1 MGNAPGP
8 LALVGGDELRPGN
21 EPQDRVLVAAST
33 AHGGTAFVLTTA
45 AARHRPDLAMRNAAA
60 WFGALGLAVE
70 ELPVR
75 SRDDARS
82 AAIADRASSGSFFYL
97 VGGDPG
103 FLLETLVGTPTWDAI
118 AAAWRAG
125 AALGG
130 SSAGAMVLASHVL
143 LPGGRGRAATP
154 GLGLVPGVAV
164 IPHLDTFGASWQRA
178 GLDGLPD
185 DAVLVGIGERTAAV
199 FEGESWRVLGDGAVT
214 LLDGTG
220 RARRHEAGGPVD
232 LPFPP

>member
-1 MGNAPGP
+1 
-8 LALVGGDELRPGN
+8 DELRRGN
-21 EPQDRVLVAAST
+21 EPQDRVLADAAI
-33 AHGGTAFVLTTA
+33 ARGGPAFVLATA
-45 AARHRPDLAMRNAAA
+45 AARHRPDLAVRNAVA
-60 WFGALGLAVE
+60 WFAELGLAVE

-103 FLLETLVGTPTWDAI
+103 FLLETLRGTETWDAI
-118 AAAWRAG
+118 EAAGRAG

-130 SSAGAMVLASHVL
+130 SSAGAMGLAAHVL

-164 IPHLDTFGASWQRA
+164 IPHLDTFGASWQGA

-199 FEGESWRVLGDGAVT
+199 FEADAWRVLGDGAVT

-220 RARRHEAGGPVD
+220 RARRHEAGGPVH
-232 LPFPP
+232 LPFPS